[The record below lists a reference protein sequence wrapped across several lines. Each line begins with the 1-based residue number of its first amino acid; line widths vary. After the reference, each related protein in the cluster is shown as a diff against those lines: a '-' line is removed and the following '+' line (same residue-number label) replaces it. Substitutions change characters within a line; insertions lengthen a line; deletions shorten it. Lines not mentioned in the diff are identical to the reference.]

1 MRRALFK
8 CGAIV
13 ADKISRNKLLNSL
26 EFDAILSQLKNKILN
41 VGGDSIM
48 KIINAKYFLAQVAVV
63 AAIAFVVAVIC
74 MITGFNFDGAV
85 VMFVMAGFTL
95 GIIVLM
101 MNLWGSPLSKILAN
115 KTIEKNAA
123 SQGFANCHTFN
134 SLYGIIKIDVEGGK
148 FAVISYWN
156 PTEFQ
161 VGNAAKIENI
171 VSDYIKAPLGG
182 TTGVYFQFMYEKTR
196 IRCYTF
202 AANRNPYSLQS
213 AEVLEAQSKADTF
226 ADLLKKAKENAT
238 GTATA

>member
-1 MRRALFK
+1 
-8 CGAIV
+8 
-13 ADKISRNKLLNSL
+13 
-26 EFDAILSQLKNKILN
+26 
-41 VGGDSIM
+41 M

-63 AAIAFVVAVIC
+63 AAVTFVVSLVCAIF
-74 MITGFNFDGAV
+74 GWSFSG
-85 VMFVMAGFTL
+85 MFILVGFTL

-101 MNLWGSPLSKILAN
+101 MNLWGSPLSKYLAN

-134 SLYGIIKIDVEGGK
+134 SLYGIIKINVEGGK

-226 ADLLKKAKENAT
+226 ADLLKQAKENAT
-238 GTATA
+238 GVATA